1 VVTPL
6 VCLSIAGSDS
16 GGGAGIQADLK
27 AFSALGAFGTTAIT
41 AVTAQNTVGV
51 DLVHVVPPEVVDA
64 QIAAVLADL
73 GPRGTKTGMLATA
86 ANVAAVAR
94 WAATGDLEN
103 LVVDPV
109 MVASTGARLL
119 DEEAQRTYL
128 DLLIPHAVVVT
139 PNLYEA
145 SLLMGRTLS
154 SPADMAEAAAFL
166 RRVGAKV
173 AVVKGGHLEGP
184 WAVDVVDD
192 GSEVRELKAPKV
204 KTPNVHG
211 TGCTLSAATAAYL
224 ARGEAPM
231 AAVEQAKRFVSRAV
245 EGGARWQLGQGH
257 GPLDPLGWEPVGG
270 AP

>member
-1 VVTPL
+1 VTPL
-6 VCLSIAGSDS
+6 VCLTIAGSDS

-27 AFSALGAFGTTAIT
+27 AFSALGVFGTTAIT

-73 GPRGTKTGMLATA
+73 GPLATKTGMLATA

-94 WAATGDLEN
+94 RAAAGDLPN

-109 MVASTGARLL
+109 MVASTGASLL

-128 DLLIPHAVVVT
+128 DLLIPHAMVVT

-145 SLLMGRTLS
+145 SLLVGRTLS
-154 SPADMAEAAAFL
+154 TVADMADAAAFL

-184 WAVDVVDD
+184 VAVDVVDD
-192 GSEVRELKAPKV
+192 GAEVRELRSERVP
-204 KTPNVHG
+204 TENVHG
-211 TGCTLSAATAAYL
+211 TGCSLSAATAAHL
-224 ARGEAPM
+224 ARGAAPM
-231 AAVEQAKRFVSRAV
+231 AAVEEAKRFVARAIA
-245 EGGARWQLGQGH
+245 GGARWHLGKGH
-257 GPLDPLGWEPVGG
+257 GPLDPFGWEPSGG
-270 AP
+270 AG